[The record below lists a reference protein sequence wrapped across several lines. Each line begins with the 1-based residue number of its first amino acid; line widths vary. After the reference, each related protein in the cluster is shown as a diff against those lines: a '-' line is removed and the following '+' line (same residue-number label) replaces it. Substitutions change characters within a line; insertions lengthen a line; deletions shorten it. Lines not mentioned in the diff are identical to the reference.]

1 MKSTLLSTSIP
12 SSSPTRAGRTAAF
25 REPVYECRETEHGL
39 RLTVY
44 LPGVEAHGVDS
55 EGSGADLTV
64 TARKPHPLRVNFDAL
79 HLEGFQR
86 DYLLRLRLGHGFNF
100 GAMAAEITR
109 GVLTVNLP
117 KRTRAALPR
126 VA

>member
-1 MKSTLLSTSIP
+1 MP
-12 SSSPTRAGRTAAF
+12 
-25 REPVYECRETEHGL
+25 EPQAQEIV
-39 RLTVY
+39 
-44 LPGVEAHGVDS
+44 
-55 EGSGADLTV
+55 
-64 TARKPHPLRVNFDAL
+64 PLNPLKV
-79 HLEGFQR
+79 HLEGVQR